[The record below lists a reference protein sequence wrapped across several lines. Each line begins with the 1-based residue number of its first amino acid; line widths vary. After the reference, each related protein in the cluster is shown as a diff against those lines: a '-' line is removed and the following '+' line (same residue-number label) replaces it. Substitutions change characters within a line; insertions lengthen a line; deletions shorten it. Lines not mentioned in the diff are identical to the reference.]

1 MTNITSRRRDDT
13 YGDFRFTR
21 KLEKID
27 TMSRQTEISETPE
40 NRSVSRPTLILAI
53 VLTIAWFA
61 MLAIA
66 IGTSEDVKAA
76 SAYGIDNFQAETLV
90 ASR

>member
-1 MTNITSRRRDDT
+1 MTSR
-13 YGDFRFTR
+13 
-21 KLEKID
+21 
-27 TMSRQTEISETPE
+27 TETTETPE
-40 NRSVSRPTLILAI
+40 SRSISRPTLILAI

-66 IGTSEDVKAA
+66 IASTDEAKSA
-76 SAYGIDNFQAETLV
+76 SAYGIDDLQVETLV

>member
-1 MTNITSRRRDDT
+1 MVISSSK
-13 YGDFRFTR
+13 G

-27 TMSRQTEISETPE
+27 TMSSQSEISESPE
-40 NRSVSRPTLILAI
+40 TRSISKPTLILAI

-66 IGTSEDVKAA
+66 IGSSEDVKAA
-76 SAYGIDNFQAETLV
+76 SAYGIDDVQTETRI